1 MAEDE
6 FDILKW
12 AEESNLS
19 QTTVNKLKSE
29 KITELNTLIFLS
41 KNDFNDLDL
50 AVGDKSKL
58 RQAILGLKRKGYYL
72 PKDDSLTNQKTVVAE
87 ANLYTEQADLNMV
100 PARVSIEEG
109 FIKDQKVEQNR
120 RKKGKFKFVAYFW

>member
-1 MAEDE
+1 MAEAE
-6 FDILKW
+6 FDIYKW

-72 PKDDSLTNQKTVVAE
+72 PKDDSLTNKKNVVSE
-87 ANLYTEQADLNMV
+87 ANLYTDQADLNMV
-100 PARVSIEEG
+100 PARVSLEEG
-109 FIKDQKVEQNR
+109 FMKDQKVEQN
-120 RKKGKFKFVAYFW
+120 KHTKGK